1 MNETPAIRHGQ
12 QLGSMDAF
20 LRTEN
25 GIQVVRTSR
34 GGAVD
39 KVALQIARNLCQYF
53 GADVD
58 VLDKTSSYSP
68 EYSNTVRVALGDSV
82 PDSYLKDFPLRVIH
96 PGVVT
101 LRGSD
106 GLTKLYDSENGLCAI
121 VVRPLRDDKVELLV
135 WGADEEGLEI
145 AARLVP
151 MLTGVG
157 QPDFVIAD
165 RRMLWGGAGNVLAM
179 GFLDHM
185 WNVTADSYLS

>member
-1 MNETPAIRHGQ
+1 MNETPAIRHGR

-34 GGAVD
+34 SSAID

-58 VLDKTSSYSP
+58 VLDKSSSYSP
-68 EYSNTVRVALGDSV
+68 EYSNTVRVALGHDV
-82 PDSYLKDFPLRVIH
+82 PDSYFNDFPLRIIH
-96 PGVVT
+96 PGVIT
-101 LRGSD
+101 LRGGD
-106 GLTKLYDSENGLCAI
+106 GRTKLYESENGLGAI
-121 VVRPLRDDKVELLV
+121 VIRPLGVNKVELLV

-165 RRMLWGGAGNVLAM
+165 RQMLWGGAGNVLAM

-185 WNVTADSYLS
+185 WNVTADSYLT